1 MEPVGKQGF
10 LPREEKSVVPTS
22 PLPPDHPAVP
32 SLPHKTPR
40 SQVPSRLRDWSR
52 AIMCPPLGVG
62 LSPVKLIKRSSLELR
77 WPVVQTFAPVSPT
90 SFLFPPP
97 SFHTSLILAKS
108 KEGGGGIGAG
118 RGVVD
123 ARHCSIRS
131 SYWAAK
137 RTAHPSPLLAL
148 SLSFFF
154 SFFPSCWEFSG
165 FHCCNL
171 TPRWGTVDWNAAR
184 TRTFT
189 LLLGQ
194 KRQPLVIQEGK
205 KNHRDPA
212 ASRLLKTSSE
222 CFPPPSPSFLSP

>member
-10 LPREEKSVVPTS
+10 LPREEKSVLPTS

-40 SQVPSRLRDWSR
+40 SQVPSRLRDWSQ

-77 WPVVQTFAPVSPT
+77 WPGVQTFAPVSPT

-108 KEGGGGIGAG
+108 REEGGGGIGAG

-137 RTAHPSPLLAL
+137 RTAHPSPPLAL

-154 SFFPSCWEFSG
+154 FFP
-165 FHCCNL
+165 
-171 TPRWGTVDWNAAR
+171 
-184 TRTFT
+184 
-189 LLLGQ
+189 LLLGIFRISLLQ
-194 KRQPLVIQEGK
+194 FNPKMRHGWVKRCAHTHIHTPPWAEEAAAGDSGRK
-205 KNHRDPA
+205 KKSPGPCGF
-212 ASRLLKTSSE
+212 KT
-222 CFPPPSPSFLSP
+222 P